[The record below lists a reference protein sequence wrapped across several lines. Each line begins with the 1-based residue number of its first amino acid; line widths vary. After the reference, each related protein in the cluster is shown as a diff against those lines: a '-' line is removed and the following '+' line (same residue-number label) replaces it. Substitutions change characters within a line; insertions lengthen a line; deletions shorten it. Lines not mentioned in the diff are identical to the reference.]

1 MPIRIAFLGRTST
14 ADQQDPTLSIPRQFH
29 NVQDGL
35 PPGAIIVRHF
45 YDVESGR
52 TELDERGLSRAHEQF
67 DIPVRRDGGIRELL
81 TEATRPDRT
90 FDVVACESISRVAR
104 VTYFGTKLEYELQRA
119 GITLVAADEPRDG
132 KHSTKIL
139 TRRIKQG
146 IAEWY
151 VLELLEAS
159 RDGLSEHTRQGWNI
173 GRPPYGYLAERLPH
187 PVPAKRREG
196 KTKSRL
202 VLDPVRAPVVEQI
215 YGWRIHERI
224 GYRTIANRLNRDPD
238 RYPPPETN
246 IAGAA
251 LGHWTASAV
260 ADILANPKYTGYMVW
275 NRRAHGKSTGHHRNP
290 TAQWVWSDQP
300 VHPAII
306 TLEQFIQAAEV
317 AHNREGSRDGA
328 APNQHPQTARS
339 YLLRSYVQCAHCGR
353 RLCGRTIHGR
363 YVYYRCPSVEADRQG
378 LLRRVPDHPTSI
390 HVREDYLVDGI
401 LDFFTQRVFHPDRR
415 LRLAERL
422 QTSDQHARQELEQRR
437 GALERAIHELGVQ
450 QQRLAATLA
459 TRDDQDG
466 KLFAAIQQ
474 QYYDLERQAEQ
485 RRQELAALNQ
495 QDQRAQADAVEL
507 LDQLPVGVV
516 RLGEVPEPIL
526 RRLFDGFHLQVTYD
540 RHANWATI
548 QVTVRED
555 DLDELRVATHAALHP
570 DQPPASGG
578 RGPDAGHRGVQ
589 PPSFS
594 HAFGMPGEAGVGK
607 TRLVDEFARRRRA
620 EGVRVLVG
628 GCIELGEEGVPF
640 APVIQA
646 LRTMLRTLEPETARR
661 WVGHGRDDLAR
672 LLPELGG
679 PPAGDGQAVGP
690 ELTSAQGRLF
700 ELLLGLLER
709 VAGERPTVLVVED
722 MHWADQSTRDLLGF
736 LIRGLRSPGLLLVL
750 TYRAD
755 ELHRRHPLRPFLA
768 ELERIG
774 WVERVELDRFDRAEL
789 IAQLTGILA
798 EPPGADL
805 VDDLFERAQGNP
817 FFTEELVAASAGGL
831 GGQLPPTLRDTLM
844 ARIETLPDP
853 TQHVLRVAATAGRQV
868 EHDVLTEVAGLPE
881 AELFDA
887 LRQAISAYV
896 LVPDNERE
904 AYAFRH
910 ALVQEAVYGDL
921 LPGERVRL
929 HAAYA
934 TTLAAREDPGGCEQA
949 AVAAELAHHWYAAHD
964 LDRALPAAVT
974 AGLAA
979 EKVYA
984 YAEAQRQ
991 LERALELWAR
1001 APAVHPGLR
1010 LDRVDLLG
1018 RAAEAGFR
1026 VGNADRAV
1034 ALMRTALKEVDA
1046 EADPLRAGVL
1056 TARLAH
1062 FLRSSGKQGA
1072 FAIYDEAVRLVP
1084 PQPPTPERAQV
1095 LASLGQALM
1104 LKPMFEQARAVCE
1117 EAIAVARAAG
1127 ARAAEGHARNTLGV
1141 VLAHLGDTAAGLAHL
1156 EEALRI
1162 GEDLHEHHSFE
1173 VDDMLRAHT
1182 NLCDLFDLTGEL
1194 ERAATLALHGAEVAR
1209 QHGLERS
1216 FGTWLTAD
1224 ASAVLIKLGRWDEA
1238 HERLHAA
1245 LPRTASG
1252 GLVAINLYQALATL
1266 EVGRGEL
1273 ELAGEHLSGAL
1284 RLFDKVFV
1292 GAQHIGP
1299 LYREQA
1305 GVAVWQARHAQ
1316 ARSAVATGLSACLGV
1331 DGARNAA
1338 RLYPVGLR
1346 AEADAAERARAR
1358 HAGDEEADARWVAA
1372 ELLDGARAL
1381 ITPWGPEFEAH
1392 LATCEAE
1399 WARVVGEPD
1408 PERWQ
1413 SAVDAWEKAGQPYP
1427 AAYARWRLAEALLA
1441 ARVDRERAERAVR
1454 DADAT
1459 AVRIGARPLR
1469 HELEQLARRS
1479 RIELAGGLGGPGSSG
1494 PTSDEPG
1501 GGLGLTRRELEVL
1514 RLVADGRS
1522 NRQIAEELFISVKTA
1537 SVHVS
1542 NILTKLAVS
1551 SRVEAA
1557 AVAHRLA
1564 LFDAAPAPTAEP
1576 PAGQQYPQPGQS
1588 S

>member
-1 MPIRIAFLGRTST
+1 MVIRFSSPTFVGRAVALGQLDT
-14 ADQQDPTLSIPRQFH
+14 A
-29 NVQDGL
+29 
-35 PPGAIIVRHF
+35 
-45 YDVESGR
+45 
-52 TELDERGLSRAHEQF
+52 
-67 DIPVRRDGGIRELL
+67 
-81 TEATRPDRT
+81 
-90 FDVVACESISRVAR
+90 
-104 VTYFGTKLEYELQRA
+104 
-119 GITLVAADEPRDG
+119 
-132 KHSTKIL
+132 
-139 TRRIKQG
+139 
-146 IAEWY
+146 W
-151 VLELLEAS
+151 
-159 RDGLSEHTRQGWNI
+159 
-173 GRPPYGYLAERLPH
+173 
-187 PVPAKRREG
+187 
-196 KTKSRL
+196 
-202 VLDPVRAPVVEQI
+202 VRAAAGPAAVV
-215 YGWRIHERI
+215 
-224 GYRTIANRLNRDPD
+224 
-238 RYPPPETN
+238 
-246 IAGAA
+246 
-251 LGHWTASAV
+251 
-260 ADILANPKYTGYMVW
+260 
-275 NRRAHGKSTGHHRNP
+275 
-290 TAQWVWSDQP
+290 
-300 VHPAII
+300 
-306 TLEQFIQAAEV
+306 
-317 AHNREGSRDGA
+317 
-328 APNQHPQTARS
+328 
-339 YLLRSYVQCAHCGR
+339 
-353 RLCGRTIHGR
+353 
-363 YVYYRCPSVEADRQG
+363 
-378 LLRRVPDHPTSI
+378 
-390 HVREDYLVDGI
+390 
-401 LDFFTQRVFHPDRR
+401 
-415 LRLAERL
+415 
-422 QTSDQHARQELEQRR
+422 
-437 GALERAIHELGVQ
+437 
-450 QQRLAATLA
+450 
-459 TRDDQDG
+459 
-466 KLFAAIQQ
+466 
-474 QYYDLERQAEQ
+474 
-485 RRQELAALNQ
+485 
-495 QDQRAQADAVEL
+495 
-507 LDQLPVGVV
+507 VG
-516 RLGEVPEPIL
+516 
-526 RRLFDGFHLQVTYD
+526 
-540 RHANWATI
+540 
-548 QVTVRED
+548 
-555 DLDELRVATHAALHP
+555 
-570 DQPPASGG
+570 
-578 RGPDAGHRGVQ
+578 
-589 PPSFS
+589 
-594 HAFGMPGEAGVGK
+594 GEAGVGK

-868 EHDVLTEVAGLPE
+868 EHDVLAEVAGLPE

-1173 VDDMLRAHT
+1173 VDDMLRAHI

-1338 RLYPVGLR
+1338 GLYPVGLR

-1441 ARVDRERAERAVR
+1441 ARVDRERVERADER
-1454 DADAT
+1454 RAG
-1459 AVRIGARPLR
+1459 RRARPDPARARGAAPGGRRAQQPADRRGAVHQREDGQRPRLQHPDQAR
-1469 HELEQLARRS
+1469 REQPRRGGRGRPPPGLVRRRSGPDGRAAGGPAVPATRTVQLGSRTGGVVAARKPSRRRS
-1479 RIELAGGLGGPGSSG
+1479 RCVERPGRSMNACADTVSSQARSARSSRAATSSAIADPCSTPRSGRDPPRGCRRNRERRQCPAEHQPTQPGSDLRLLPGRQGQLLSR
-1494 PTSDEPG
+1494 PG
-1501 GGLGLTRRELEVL
+1501 GGRPDSRHRAGVTGQR
-1514 RLVADGRS
+1514 ADQQG
-1522 NRQIAEELFISVKTA
+1522 VP
-1537 SVHVS
+1537 
-1542 NILTKLAVS
+1542 
-1551 SRVEAA
+1551 AA
-1557 AVAHRLA
+1557 GSPL
-1564 LFDAAPAPTAEP
+1564 
-1576 PAGQQYPQPGQS
+1576 PGG
-1588 S
+1588 

>member
-1 MPIRIAFLGRTST
+1 MVIRFSSPTFVGRAVALGQLDT
-14 ADQQDPTLSIPRQFH
+14 A
-29 NVQDGL
+29 
-35 PPGAIIVRHF
+35 
-45 YDVESGR
+45 
-52 TELDERGLSRAHEQF
+52 
-67 DIPVRRDGGIRELL
+67 
-81 TEATRPDRT
+81 
-90 FDVVACESISRVAR
+90 
-104 VTYFGTKLEYELQRA
+104 
-119 GITLVAADEPRDG
+119 
-132 KHSTKIL
+132 
-139 TRRIKQG
+139 
-146 IAEWY
+146 W
-151 VLELLEAS
+151 
-159 RDGLSEHTRQGWNI
+159 
-173 GRPPYGYLAERLPH
+173 
-187 PVPAKRREG
+187 
-196 KTKSRL
+196 
-202 VLDPVRAPVVEQI
+202 VRAAAGPAAVV
-215 YGWRIHERI
+215 
-224 GYRTIANRLNRDPD
+224 
-238 RYPPPETN
+238 
-246 IAGAA
+246 
-251 LGHWTASAV
+251 
-260 ADILANPKYTGYMVW
+260 
-275 NRRAHGKSTGHHRNP
+275 
-290 TAQWVWSDQP
+290 
-300 VHPAII
+300 
-306 TLEQFIQAAEV
+306 
-317 AHNREGSRDGA
+317 
-328 APNQHPQTARS
+328 
-339 YLLRSYVQCAHCGR
+339 
-353 RLCGRTIHGR
+353 
-363 YVYYRCPSVEADRQG
+363 
-378 LLRRVPDHPTSI
+378 
-390 HVREDYLVDGI
+390 
-401 LDFFTQRVFHPDRR
+401 
-415 LRLAERL
+415 
-422 QTSDQHARQELEQRR
+422 
-437 GALERAIHELGVQ
+437 
-450 QQRLAATLA
+450 
-459 TRDDQDG
+459 
-466 KLFAAIQQ
+466 
-474 QYYDLERQAEQ
+474 
-485 RRQELAALNQ
+485 
-495 QDQRAQADAVEL
+495 
-507 LDQLPVGVV
+507 VG
-516 RLGEVPEPIL
+516 
-526 RRLFDGFHLQVTYD
+526 
-540 RHANWATI
+540 
-548 QVTVRED
+548 
-555 DLDELRVATHAALHP
+555 
-570 DQPPASGG
+570 
-578 RGPDAGHRGVQ
+578 
-589 PPSFS
+589 
-594 HAFGMPGEAGVGK
+594 GEAGVGK

-774 WVERVELDRFDRAEL
+774 WVERVELDRFDQAEL

-868 EHDVLTEVAGLPE
+868 EHDVLAEVAGLPE

-1173 VDDMLRAHT
+1173 VDDMLRAHI

-1338 RLYPVGLR
+1338 GLYPVGLR

-1399 WARVVGEPD
+1399 WTRVVGEPD